1 MSNTFAK
8 DYIDVAERIREFKK
22 AFPTGSLQRVDLEFV
37 NIGGKDF
44 VVYTAAAYRSP
55 DDERPGMGT
64 AWEPVPGLTPYT
76 KNSEVMV
83 AETSAW
89 GRAIVAALAGE
100 TKRIASADE
109 VRNRPANV
117 VNISQP
123 VNLELKELSDLLT
136 SRFKTKDERST
147 FVMDTL
153 QLLDPKS
160 AKDLNDN
167 EIGVLLRELRKT
179 KVDK

>member
-8 DYIDVAERIREFKK
+8 DYVDVATCIREFKEV
-22 AFPTGSLQRVDLEFV
+22 FPTGSLQQVDLQFV

-44 VVYTAAAYRSP
+44 VVYTAAAYRAP

-64 AWEPVPGLTPYT
+64 AWEPIPGKTPYT
-76 KNSEVMV
+76 KDSEVMV

-100 TKRIASADE
+100 TKRIASAEE
-109 VRNRPANV
+109 VRNRPTNV

-123 VNLELKELSDLLT
+123 VNLELKELGDLLT
-136 SRFKTKDERST
+136 SRFKTKDERTT

-167 EIGVLLRELRKT
+167 EIGDLLRELRKT

>member
-22 AFPTGSLQRVDLEFV
+22 LFPTGSLQMVDIQFV
-37 NIGGKDF
+37 KVGDKDF
-44 VVYTAAAYRSP
+44 VMYTAAAFREP
-55 DDERPGMGT
+55 GDIRPGMGT
-64 AWEPVPGLTPYT
+64 AWEPIPGKTPYT
-76 KNSEVMV
+76 KDSEVMV

-109 VRNRPANV
+109 VRNRANNV
-117 VNISQP
+117 VSISQP

-136 SRFKTKDERST
+136 SRFKTKEERST

-153 QLLDPKS
+153 QLLDPKK
-160 AKDLNDN
+160 ATDLNDN

>member
-22 AFPTGSLQRVDLEFV
+22 LFPTGSLQMVDIQFV
-37 NIGGKDF
+37 KVGDKDF
-44 VVYTAAAYRSP
+44 VMYTAAAFREP
-55 DDERPGMGT
+55 GDIRPGMGT
-64 AWEPVPGLTPYT
+64 AWEPIPGKTPYT
-76 KNSEVMV
+76 KDSEVMV

-109 VRNRPANV
+109 VRNRSNV
-117 VNISQP
+117 VSISQP

-167 EIGVLLRELRKT
+167 EIGILLRELRKT

>member
-8 DYIDVAERIREFKK
+8 DYVDVATRIREFKE
-22 AFPTGSLQRVDLEFV
+22 AFPTGSLQRVDIQFV

-55 DDERPGMGT
+55 DDERPGIGT
-64 AWEPVPGLTPYT
+64 AWEPIPGKTPYT
-76 KNSEVMV
+76 KDSEVMV

-100 TKRIASADE
+100 TKRIASAEE

-123 VNLELKELSDLLT
+123 VNLELKELGDLLT

>member
-8 DYIDVAERIREFKK
+8 DYVDVAERIREFKK
-22 AFPTGSLQRVDLEFV
+22 LFPTGSLQRVEMQFV

-55 DDERPGMGT
+55 DDERPGIGT
-64 AWEPVPGLTPYT
+64 AWEPIPGKTPYT
-76 KNSEVMV
+76 KDSEVMV

-109 VRNRPANV
+109 VRNRSNV
-117 VNISQP
+117 VSISQP

-136 SRFKTKDERST
+136 SRFKTKEERST

>member
-22 AFPTGSLQRVDLEFV
+22 LFPTGSLQMVDIQFV
-37 NIGGKDF
+37 KVGDKDF
-44 VVYTAAAYRSP
+44 VMYTAAAFREP
-55 DDERPGMGT
+55 GDIRPGMGT
-64 AWEPVPGLTPYT
+64 AWEPIPGKTPYT
-76 KNSEVMV
+76 KDSEVMV

-109 VRNRPANV
+109 VRNRSNV
-117 VNISQP
+117 VSISQP

-136 SRFKTKDERST
+136 SRFKTKEERST

-153 QLLDPKS
+153 QLLDPKK
-160 AKDLNDN
+160 ATDLNDN

>member
-22 AFPTGSLQRVDLEFV
+22 LFPTGSLQGDLQFV

-44 VVYTAAAYRSP
+44 VVYRAEAYRSP
-55 DDERPGMGT
+55 DDERPGVGT
-64 AWEPVPGLTPYT
+64 AWEPIPGKTPYT
-76 KNSEVMV
+76 KDSEVMV

-89 GRAIVAALAGE
+89 GRAIVASLAGE

-109 VRNRPANV
+109 VRNRSNV
-117 VNISQP
+117 VSISQP
-123 VNLELKELSDLLT
+123 ANLELQELSDLLT
-136 SRFKTKDERST
+136 TRFKTKDERTT

>member
-8 DYIDVAERIREFKK
+8 DYVDVAERIREFKK
-22 AFPTGSLQRVDLEFV
+22 LFPTGSLQQVEMQFV

-64 AWEPVPGLTPYT
+64 AWEPIPGKTPYT
-76 KNSEVMV
+76 KDSEVQN
-83 AETSAW
+83 AESSAW
-89 GRAIVAALAGE
+89 GRAIVAALSGD
-100 TKRIASADE
+100 TKRIATTED
-109 VRNRPANV
+109 VRNRQDNIV
-117 VNISQP
+117 SISQP
-123 VNLELKELSDLLT
+123 VNLELKELGDLLT
-136 SRFKTKDERST
+136 SRFKTKDERTT

>member
-8 DYIDVAERIREFKK
+8 DYVDVAERIREFKK
-22 AFPTGSLQRVDLEFV
+22 LFPAGSLQRVEMQFV

-44 VVYTAAAYRSP
+44 VVYTAAAFRSP
-55 DDERPGMGT
+55 DDERPGIGT
-64 AWEPVPGLTPYT
+64 AWEPIPGKTPYT
-76 KNSEVMV
+76 KDSEVMV

-109 VRNRPANV
+109 VRNRSNV
-117 VNISQP
+117 VSISQP
-123 VNLELKELSDLLT
+123 VNLELKELGDLLT

-153 QLLDPKS
+153 QLLDPKK
-160 AKDLNDN
+160 ATDLNDN